1 MRRLFQKGQPRPA
14 KAGRRVGTPN
24 KSTQEVGQ
32 FCREVLETPE
42 FRQKWREYFLKTP
55 LHRMEPKL
63 LALCFSYAYG
73 KPREHI
79 ELTGAEGG
87 PLEPQVTIYIPEK
100 EHQATLRRE
109 TL

>member
-1 MRRLFQKGQPRPA
+1 MPHLFQKGLPRPA

-24 KSTQEVGQ
+24 KTTQKVGQ

-63 LALCFSYAYG
+63 LTLCFSYGYG
-73 KPREHI
+73 KAREHI

-87 PLEPQVTIYIPEK
+87 PLEPQVIFYLPTK
-100 EHQATLRRE
+100 ERDANPS
-109 TL
+109 